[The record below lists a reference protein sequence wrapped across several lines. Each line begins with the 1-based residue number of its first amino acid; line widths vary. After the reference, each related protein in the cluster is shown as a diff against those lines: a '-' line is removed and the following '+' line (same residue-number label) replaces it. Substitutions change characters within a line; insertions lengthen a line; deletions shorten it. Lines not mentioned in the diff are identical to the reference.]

1 MHVVIIGAYGSAGV
15 SVADRL
21 VDHVGEEITRLTLVD
36 NGEPGGGLCIL
47 RGCMPSKEIISAAAH
62 RYQARS
68 DDRLDGSAPEMD
80 LTSIVATKDQHINN
94 FARHRRNHVHE
105 LTEHDG
111 VELVR
116 GTARFVDAETVEL
129 YEGRTVTGE
138 SPDQI
143 QTDDEPSRTIDADY
157 TAVCTGSRLNVPDID
172 GIDDVS
178 YLDSADVLDATELP
192 DSGIV
197 MGFGYV
203 GMEMA
208 PYLAEAGVDLTVI
221 EHDDRPLDHAPQEF
235 GDEAMAIYREEFD
248 IDILTGTREKRLE
261 PTEDGGVRLYC
272 ESQAGSE
279 RAVEADQLFL
289 FTGRRPSVDRLGLE
303 NAGISADPGFV
314 EDTMQAA
321 DAETVFFAGDV
332 NGKEPLLHIA
342 KEQGQLTG
350 QNILN
355 DARGE
360 GLQAYE
366 FTPHHV
372 MFAGAGVYPYARVG
386 HTAETAREEFDDPIV
401 TRRRAEDDG
410 VFKTKDA
417 PLGLAEMVVA
427 PDGTVV
433 GYQGLH
439 YHADVM
445 AKTLQLAVEMELDVR
460 EIPDRA
466 FHPTTPEILDGL
478 MREAKAELPE

>member
-15 SVADRL
+15 AVADGL
-21 VDHVGEEITRLTLVD
+21 VDHVGEEIDRLTLVD
-36 NGEPGGGLCIL
+36 DGQPGGGLCIL
-47 RGCMPSKEIISAAAH
+47 RGCMPSKEVISAAAH

-68 DDRLDGSAPEMD
+68 DQRLDGPAMEMD
-80 LTSIVATKDQHINN
+80 LDAVVATKDQHVNN
-94 FARHRRNHVHE
+94 FARHRRSHVKNFAE
-105 LTEHDG
+105 REG

-116 GTARFVDAETVEL
+116 GTARFADENTVEL
-129 YEGRTVTGE
+129 YEGRTVKGNGPE
-138 SPDQI
+138 KIDA
-143 QTDDEPSRTIDADY
+143 EPTRTIDADY
-157 TAVCTGSRLNVPDID
+157 TAVCTGSRLNVPDIE

-178 YLDSADVLDATELP
+178 YLDSADVLDATDLP

-221 EHDDRPLDHAPQEF
+221 EHDDRPLDEAPAAF
-235 GDEAMAIYREEFD
+235 GDEAMEIYREEFG

-261 PTEDGGVRLYC
+261 PTDDGGVRLYC

-279 RAVEADQLFL
+279 RVVEAAELFL
-289 FTGRRPSVDRLGLE
+289 FTGRRPNVDALGLE
-303 NAGISADPGFV
+303 NAGIDAGPGFV
-314 EDTMQAA
+314 DDTMQAA
-321 DAETVFFAGDV
+321 AAESVFFAGDV
-332 NGKEPLLHIA
+332 NGKEPILHIA
-342 KEQGQLTG
+342 KEQGQLAAE
-350 QNILN
+350 NIL
-355 DARGE
+355 DHARGG
-360 GLQAYE
+360 GLETFE

-372 MFAGAGVYPYARVG
+372 MFTGAGVYPYARVG
-386 HTAETAREEFDDPIV
+386 HTAETARAALDDPIV
-401 TRRRAEDDG
+401 TRRHAADDG
-410 VFKTKDA
+410 VFKSKDT
-417 PLGLAEMVVA
+417 PRGLAEMVVA
-427 PDGTVV
+427 RDGTVV

-445 AKTLQLAVEMELDVR
+445 AKSMQMAVEMELDVR

-478 MREAKAELPE
+478 MRDAKDEL